1 MLSRDQSRKLKQVSP
16 HSASSQCSYSP
27 QNELRTSLRICPDW
41 LSAAECA
48 SSTVSK
54 YKSSWGSANS
64 FYYLSAV
71 GGGKAI
77 RGIWGGVSFPKV
89 TGARQ
94 HVLAFHQAPP
104 ATCLSCQWPHWLA
117 NSELKPLPLPTSPR
131 VASQCEGPW
140 SGRFLLEHIRNR
152 CTESLI
158 FHDILCTAHVFSFLL
173 LLSSDSGCSCPA
185 PVALADSIRVRA
197 SHSRRL
203 KTNLACEY
211 EWRCKILY
219 FATLDPYCWNVKPL
233 FELYNNSFRHTGTVA
248 NCVSAL
254 FRHIKSFTLLLWR
267 RGRI

>member
-1 MLSRDQSRKLKQVSP
+1 MNLEQVLKSVP
-16 HSASSQCSYSP
+16 
-27 QNELRTSLRICPDW
+27 IG

-64 FYYLSAV
+64 FYFLWAV

-77 RGIWGGVSFPKV
+77 RGIGGGVSFPEV

-94 HVLAFHQAPP
+94 HVLAFHRAPP

-117 NSELKPLPLPTSPR
+117 NSELKPLPLPPAACGQSVQRALKWEIPFGTHLAERS
-131 VASQCEGPW
+131 
-140 SGRFLLEHIRNR
+140 R

-158 FHDILCTAHVFSFLL
+158 FHDILRTAHVFSFLL

-185 PVALADSIRVRA
+185 PAALADTICVCA

-211 EWRCKILY
+211 EWMYKILC
-219 FATLDPYCWNVKPL
+219 LLNWYCWNMTSA
-233 FELYNNSFRHTGTVA
+233 FIWTV
-248 NCVSAL
+248 
-254 FRHIKSFTLLLWR
+254 
-267 RGRI
+267 